1 MSIYKRYS
9 HKTKCMYFMIK
20 DEKILINISHFGKT
34 WQYNKKKTNSELIYK
49 NKYLKAVKNQHK

>member
-1 MSIYKRYS
+1 
-9 HKTKCMYFMIK
+9 MYFMIK